1 MAELKIKGEEVYLLT
16 EMKEASKKL
25 FKRLGMLSPDTMV
38 LPAKYGPVIR
48 EFWLSWK
55 TPAYLPFFFVSTR
68 YIWSENGLEIYSF
81 GFEKMHL
88 MPLAIYL
95 Q

>member
-48 EFWLSWK
+48 EFWLS
-55 TPAYLPFFFVSTR
+55 
-68 YIWSENGLEIYSF
+68 
-81 GFEKMHL
+81 
-88 MPLAIYL
+88 
-95 Q
+95 